1 MIKSLRHN
9 FVHIIVRISI
19 YLHIGIATYR
29 PLSIDGKDILGSYS
43 AITVDGFDFILTGRA
58 IASGVIVDLPVL
70 RNPLFTLISAID
82 YLIGGIGIAFAFTIG
97 LSLILQYVAI
107 SKLMKF
113 YGLSKS
119 ISTSILVIFF
129 FNPIHF
135 LDLYILSDSF
145 SLSIMMFGI
154 ATLIIKKNNT
164 SEITGV
170 LLIIISALGQFYTLF
185 GLLFFFIN
193 NRIQGMTLLN
203 YMKQFLKNKN
213 IYLTAILLAFYL
225 LIRKSWTT
233 LIDHQS
239 VPNNFSL
246 LEVSFKMFNFYL
258 NTWIVLFIPFIIV
271 ILGVTFTQ
279 SQTLVYFIK
288 TKFFDSG
295 FIISL
300 FLAILLFFYQWKESR
315 FSYLLVIFIIINLI
329 LFFYNIKITRSIEI
343 YVIFI
348 AILTLV
354 FSVLWSPKDNWQP
367 RVGETRFFRPWITE
381 RYWERV
387 PFSYYVELRDQY
399 CSDRNLSTISEKLP
413 EVSDEF
419 VKEMPTPV
427 RDMSKFGIGNCL

>member
-9 FVHIIVRISI
+9 FVHIIVRICI

-29 PLSIDGKDILGSYS
+29 PLSLDGKDILGSYS

-58 IASGVIVDLPVL
+58 IASGVIVELPVL

-107 SKLMKF
+107 SKLIKF

-135 LDLYILSDSF
+135 LDLYILSDSI

-154 ATLIIKKNNT
+154 ATMIMKKSNT
-164 SEITGV
+164 SEILGV
-170 LLIIISALGQFYTLF
+170 FLIIISALGQFYTLF
-185 GLLFFFIN
+185 GLLFLFVN
-193 NRIQGMTLLN
+193 NRIQGMTLIN

-233 LIDHQS
+233 LIDHKS
-239 VPNNFSL
+239 VPSNFSL
-246 LEVSFKMFNFYL
+246 LEISFKMFDFYL

-271 ILGVTFTQ
+271 ILGITFNQ
-279 SQTLVYFIK
+279 NQKLVYFIK

-300 FLAILLFFYQWKESR
+300 FLGILLFFYQWKESR

-329 LFFYNIKITRSIEI
+329 LFFHNLKITRSIEI

-387 PFSYYVELRDQY
+387 PFSYYVELRDQH
-399 CSDRNLSTISEKLP
+399 CTDRNFSSISGKLP

-427 RDMSKFGIGNCL
+427 RDMSKFGIRNCL

>member
-1 MIKSLRHN
+1 MMI
-9 FVHIIVRISI
+9 
-19 YLHIGIATYR
+19 
-29 PLSIDGKDILGSYS
+29 
-43 AITVDGFDFILTGRA
+43 
-58 IASGVIVDLPVL
+58 
-70 RNPLFTLISAID
+70 
-82 YLIGGIGIAFAFTIG
+82 
-97 LSLILQYVAI
+97 
-107 SKLMKF
+107 
-113 YGLSKS
+113 
-119 ISTSILVIFF
+119 
-129 FNPIHF
+129 
-135 LDLYILSDSF
+135 
-145 SLSIMMFGI
+145 GI

-170 LLIIISALGQFYTLF
+170 LLIITSALGQFYTLF
-185 GLLFFFIN
+185 GLLFLLVN
-193 NRIQGMTLLN
+193 NRIKGMTLLN
-203 YMKQFLKNKN
+203 SAKQFLKNKN
-213 IYLTAILLAFYL
+213 MYLTAILLAFYL

-239 VPNNFSL
+239 VPSNFSL
-246 LEVSFKMFNFYL
+246 LEVSLKMFDFYL

-279 SQTLVYFIK
+279 NQTLVYFIK

-295 FIISL
+295 FIISF

-315 FSYLLVIFIIINLI
+315 FSYLLVIFIVINLI
-329 LFFYNIKITRSIEI
+329 LFFNNVKITRSIEF

-381 RYWERV
+381 RYWEKV

-399 CSDRNLSTISEKLP
+399 CTGLNLSSISEILP

-427 RDMSKFGIGNCL
+427 RDMSKFGIRNCL